1 MSDPRAP
8 ALAFLIGVLA
18 ACGPVPGGSLGG
30 TLAEPP
36 SDWADVLGDGRAF
49 CEVESRPSE
58 PHSIQLDCF
67 LYEGGLYVQSHR
79 WAFAPWW
86 PTQSWA
92 AIWVEQPEVLV
103 RIDTALFELRA
114 VLVAHGS
121 ERDLILESRGYDPV
135 PEGIAL
141 FRFDDRDGADRQ
153 QRLTNWRT
161 LAKLTG

>member
-1 MSDPRAP
+1 MLPRTQ
-8 ALAFLIGVLA
+8 ALALLTGVLA
-18 ACGPVPGGSLGG
+18 ACGPVPGGSLEG
-30 TLAEPP
+30 TLATPP
-36 SDWADVLGDGRAF
+36 SDWSDALSDGRAF

-67 LYEGGLYVQSHR
+67 VHEGRLHVHSHR

-114 VLVAHGS
+114 VHITNAS
-121 ERDLILESRGYDPV
+121 ERSAILESRGYDPV
-135 PEGIAL
+135 PDGIAV
-141 FRFDDRDGADRQ
+141 FRFDDRH
-153 QRLTNWRT
+153 
-161 LAKLTG
+161 